1 MEPNFD
7 HRLYTRFPR
16 KMVEWRREREA
27 GQEGSPKA
35 EEGVRLGDGWNHRKR
50 APHDGGFQIVPP
62 SFLLDT
68 NIRANTTNVVGGS
81 YFVRRVIRTLLVE
94 SFSGIPR
101 KIYSDV

>member
-1 MEPNFD
+1 MEPNLD
-7 HRLYTRFPR
+7 HRLYTIFPR

-62 SFLLDT
+62 SFPS
-68 NIRANTTNVVGGS
+68 RHQH
-81 YFVRRVIRTLLVE
+81 
-94 SFSGIPR
+94 PR
-101 KIYSDV
+101 QYHE

>member
-1 MEPNFD
+1 MKPNFV

-27 GQEGSPKA
+27 GSPKA

-68 NIRANTTNVVGGS
+68 NIHANTTNNVVGGS
-81 YFVRRVIRTLLVE
+81 YFVRRVIRILLAE
-94 SFSGIPR
+94 SFSGIPG